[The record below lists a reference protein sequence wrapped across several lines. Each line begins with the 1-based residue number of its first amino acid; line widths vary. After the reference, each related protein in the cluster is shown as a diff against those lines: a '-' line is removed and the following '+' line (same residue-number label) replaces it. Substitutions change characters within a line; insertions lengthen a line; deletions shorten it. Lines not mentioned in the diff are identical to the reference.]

1 MSSTEYANLVQ
12 LVFNKTVDLV
22 SAVSDA
28 NSNTMAAT
36 LKVLNTEAAALSAHY
51 IYPALVYVLGK
62 SVEASKQAGIDTLT
76 YIKDTYP
83 EI

>member
-1 MSSTEYANLVQ
+1 M
-12 LVFNKTVDLV
+12 DLV

-36 LKVLNTEAAALSAHY
+36 LKVLNTEAATLSAHY